1 MACFKRHVC
10 LVISVFP
17 DMTACFKRHVL
28 QVCWYKTITLHSP
41 LILHQ
46 LWLFCFFFSN
56 LLANLVMK
64 GSERVVV
71 FYLLCCGVCMFPS
84 NGGDSLV
91 VQDVFYLPVFI
102 CSPSRLFVGLR
113 FINKIVWAGSFKKK
127 KVDKLLYCLDLYL
140 RFY

>member
-1 MACFKRHVC
+1 
-10 LVISVFP
+10 
-17 DMTACFKRHVL
+17 
-28 QVCWYKTITLHSP
+28 
-41 LILHQ
+41 
-46 LWLFCFFFSN
+46 
-56 LLANLVMK
+56 MK

-71 FYLLCCGVCMFPS
+71 FYLLCCGVCMFPR

-91 VQDVFYLPVFI
+91 VQVVFYLRVFI

-127 KVDKLLYCLDLYL
+127 KVDKLLYYLDLYL